1 MLDHNQLLQRENELI
16 KAQLTSTQELLD
28 QLRTT
33 QQDRIAALADQLQQQ
48 VRWDGAHSV
57 AAGMSCVAQ
66 HTR

>member
-1 MLDHNQLLQRENELI
+1 LDHNQLLQRENELI

-57 AAGMSCVAQ
+57 AAGIPCVAQ